1 MDTEFELST
10 GDRFGDLLLDREQL
24 AKSNEYYHEIH
35 PTEAAGV
42 DAKLAAEKA
51 KADARAKAAADAVAA
66 KAAAI
71 AGEGA

>member
-10 GDRFGDLLLDREQL
+10 DDRFGGLLLDREQL

-35 PTEAAGV
+35 PTEASAV
-42 DAKLAAEKA
+42 DARLAVEKV
-51 KADARAKAAADAVAA
+51 KADAKYKAAASVAA
-66 KAAAI
+66 SKTAAI